1 MPKEALHVLIGVTK
15 AGKKEVIDY
24 ALFPPKSIFAYFTKQ
39 KRRLDFTLI
48 TFAIYPIL
56 LLYLFQFFN

>member
-24 ALFPPKSIFAYFTKQ
+24 ALFLTKSISAYES
-39 KRRLDFTLI
+39 
-48 TFAIYPIL
+48 L
-56 LLYLFQFFN
+56 LTSIKELGVRFS